1 MRNSR
6 VIGFAIAGIL
16 SLGTLA
22 QAQTSTTRPEHQ
34 RHAQGRGMRGGPGR
48 GQLLRGITL
57 SDAEKTRVKAIR
69 TKYQAETKTL
79 RESLRPAMQEMRAA
93 RQKRDSVA
101 VKAAW
106 DRTTDDR
113 QKLQALM
120 QRERAD
126 VRAALTPE
134 HQKTFDANVKTLEQ
148 RRAEWSKKGKGE
160 RGDRPGRRGHRGV
173 SQS

>member
-1 MRNSR
+1 MRISR
-6 VIGFAIAGIL
+6 VAGFAIAGIL
-16 SLGTLA
+16 TVGTIA
-22 QAQTSTTRPEHQ
+22 QAQSSTTPRKE
-34 RHAQGRGMRGGPGR
+34 RHATSREFRGGRGRAGV
-48 GQLLRGITL
+48 LRGITL
-57 SDAEKTRVKAIR
+57 SDAEKSQMKAIR
-69 TKYQAETKTL
+69 TKYAAEARSL
-79 RESLRPAMQEMRAA
+79 RESMRPAMQELRTA